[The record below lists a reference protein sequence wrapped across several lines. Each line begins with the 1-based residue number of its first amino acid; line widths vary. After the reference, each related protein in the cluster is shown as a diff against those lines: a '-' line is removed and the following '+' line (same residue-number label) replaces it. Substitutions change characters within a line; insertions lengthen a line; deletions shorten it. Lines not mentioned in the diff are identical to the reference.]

1 MRDGSLTD
9 LRLLHCASAFVTLPR
24 SSSLSMCI
32 RDTVA
37 FSFPVD
43 VSFWARSVARHFL
56 VD

>member
-37 FSFPVD
+37 FSFLVD